1 MCKIHTQIIQIYKTS
16 QYENKHLHDT
26 AENSK
31 THRVEDIFP
40 QLSIILVIFNGGL
53 KPDLDS
59 TKIHSF

>member
-1 MCKIHTQIIQIYKTS
+1 MCKIHTP
-16 QYENKHLHDT
+16 QYENKQHLHDT

-31 THRVEDIFP
+31 AHRVEDIFP

>member
-1 MCKIHTQIIQIYKTS
+1 MCKIHTQP
-16 QYENKHLHDT
+16 YENKHLHDT

>member
-1 MCKIHTQIIQIYKTS
+1 MKISICTTQQKTVKHT
-16 QYENKHLHDT
+16 
-26 AENSK
+26 
-31 THRVEDIFP
+31 RVEDIFP

>member
-1 MCKIHTQIIQIYKTS
+1 MCKTHTP
-16 QYENKHLHDT
+16 QYENKQHLHDT

-31 THRVEDIFP
+31 AHRVEDIFP